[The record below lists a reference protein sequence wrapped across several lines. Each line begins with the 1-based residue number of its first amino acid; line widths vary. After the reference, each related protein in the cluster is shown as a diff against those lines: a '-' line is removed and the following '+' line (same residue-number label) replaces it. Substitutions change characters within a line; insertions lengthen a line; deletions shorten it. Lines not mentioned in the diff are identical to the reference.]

1 MLTPQQET
9 QLREAADVIAGQFFE
24 IDAVTEA
31 CILSEDVPTEAG
43 RIEQQD
49 FFLLQVVQALSQNVT
64 RLRVEHEHQ
73 LRAQG

>member
-43 RIEQQD
+43 G
-49 FFLLQVVQALSQNVT
+49 LSNRT
-64 RLRVEHEHQ
+64 SFCSKSFRRSH
-73 LRAQG
+73 RM